1 MERLKSIY
9 QANPKEKISE
19 STSNKNIPS
28 INNNNAPKKLNLQE
42 IFKGIN
48 IAQATQKIRE
58 SSGKE
63 AIIISSHNQKEEE
76 EEEEEQKQEIPE
88 EKEEK
93 KDNSVPTKINEEIF
107 LQSKLISKNEKYD
120 KD

>member
-19 STSNKNIPS
+19 STSNKNISS
-28 INNNNAPKKLNLQE
+28 INNNNVPKKLNLPE

-76 EEEEEQKQEIPE
+76 EEEEEQ
-88 EKEEK
+88 
-93 KDNSVPTKINEEIF
+93 NEEEHKPNKKRKF
-107 LQSKLISKNEKYD
+107 N
-120 KD
+120 